1 MLVGVNSN
9 DSNFNT
15 VKKTGG
21 ANTHTLTALEMPNH
35 THIISTKTLTGTFPG
50 GMGAEPTGVFTNE
63 RNDDTQNGN
72 VYPQIN
78 VGMNASHN
86 HTASS
91 SGSGNAHNNLQP
103 YITVYMWE
111 WTA

>member
-1 MLVGVNSN
+1 MAVNR
-9 DSNFNT
+9 
-15 VKKTGG
+15 
-21 ANTHTLTALEMPNH
+21 HT
-35 THIISTKTLTGTFPG
+35 ISTKTLTGTFPG
-50 GMGAEPTGVFTNE
+50 GRGAEPTGVFTNQG
-63 RNDDTQNGN
+63 NDDAQNGN
-72 VYPQIN
+72 AYAQIK

-111 WTA
+111 RTA